1 MAKLLKN
8 LSNSLSTITPK
19 QARLNFNL
27 STLIAV
33 IILLKTAET
42 ITISKEQRLLLNK
55 LKNSCFEKEARDF
68 LSSLTNLQ
76 KDEQL
81 NL

>member
-1 MAKLLKN
+1 MCH
-8 LSNSLSTITPK
+8 
-19 QARLNFNL
+19 QF
-27 STLIAV
+27 
-33 IILLKTAET
+33 ILLKTDET

-55 LKNSCFEKEARDF
+55 LKSSCFEKEARDF

>member
-1 MAKLLKN
+1 MCH
-8 LSNSLSTITPK
+8 
-19 QARLNFNL
+19 QF
-27 STLIAV
+27 
-33 IILLKTAET
+33 ILLKTDET
-42 ITISKEQRLLLNK
+42 ITIGKEQRLLLNK